1 MLLKRTTPQIG
12 TKTISL
18 SRTNVIVLRCL
29 LVMSA

>member
-1 MLLKRTTPQIG
+1 MLLNRATPKIG

-18 SRTNVIVLRCL
+18 SRTNVTVLRCL